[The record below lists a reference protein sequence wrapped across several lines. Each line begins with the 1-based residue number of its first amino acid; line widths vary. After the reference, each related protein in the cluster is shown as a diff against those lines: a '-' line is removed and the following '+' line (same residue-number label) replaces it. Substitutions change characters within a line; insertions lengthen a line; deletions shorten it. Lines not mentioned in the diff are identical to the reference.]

1 MKIEVAREE
10 SPGWTATQSNLNSTT
25 TFSNF
30 QWDLQM
36 TWQKSLAHIA
46 IGAIAT
52 FWLRLPRRPD
62 QRTGRE
68 RWLSLERWAPSRPE
82 SGAWLADIPARAR

>member
-1 MKIEVAREE
+1 MQSLYMKIEVAREE
-10 SPGWTATQSNLNSTT
+10 SPGWTATHSNLNSTT

-52 FWLRLPRRPD
+52 FLASAATTAGPANRP
-62 QRTGRE
+62 
-68 RWLSLERWAPSRPE
+68 
-82 SGAWLADIPARAR
+82 GALVIFGAVGAIST